1 MNFEIQSTLQENK
14 LDIIPQRLSLK
25 PLLVTGLVC
34 IVVSFSIFLLQ
45 DLDLLTQ
52 VDNAEGMFL
61 FNYLI
66 AAGYFLTI
74 LLRKRFSKSKP
85 LPFLDHLMLFLVLGL
100 ISDFALNKSMSI
112 FQPSVPWFS
121 GWLVVVSCAMV
132 AFPFRQFLPKALQYV
147 MVFLLGTGVVLF
159 GYFALY
165 LLPFYA
171 IGAVGAIALGIG
183 LHIFIPLAAVLC
195 LLWTAR
201 RLAKKDET
209 IKRVFAVGVLVPV
222 LFSLVYLSVWQAGLE
237 KINRLLGSYQVQ
249 DQQDLP
255 RWVFLS
261 QRVPATPI
269 FERLVQ
275 TDLVYQSASTDGFDF
290 FGMPNR
296 TFSELQR
303 HDPLVMLATRLFRK
317 PELTTQERIK
327 IMESRLQLRHQAQER
342 LWSGTHLSTSSVIT
356 QAQIFPQY
364 RLSYTEKI
372 LNVYNNR
379 PGSWGQ
385 EEAIYTFHLPE
396 GSVVTSLSLW
406 IKGQEEKGYL
416 TTQSKAEK
424 AYKTIVGVES
434 RDPSVVHWQEGNTV
448 SVRVFPCTPQES
460 RQFKIGITSPL
471 RLENGQLL
479 YQNIPFDGPSARSAQ
494 ETAVIRVEDPGAKI
508 EAPQDFTLIGAN
520 RYERHVS
527 FDPDWNFKLPAPP
540 LSTQGFSFAGHTYQM
555 APYTPTFAPF
565 SPTRIY
571 LDLNKAWTEEEFTA
585 VWQAAKKAEV
595 FAFTGTEMTLL
606 TDQNRQEIFR
616 QGQTLTYSLF
626 PLHLVSEPEKA
637 LIISKGTENSP
648 NLKDLQGSRFAD
660 DFAKTSPQRQPIRFF
675 QVGTLTSPYIK
686 TLKELSVI
694 QHTHGTTADLA
705 TMLRRQRFPEP
716 QQNDNTVVLEDAEVT
731 ITRTSQPETDPT
743 KATAPTSDHLLRLF
757 AYNHLLQQIGPK
769 YFQKEYLEEH
779 LIEEATQ
786 ANVVS
791 PLSSLVVLE
800 TKEDYERFGITES
813 KNSLGNASLK
823 SSGAVP
829 EPHEWVLIILVI
841 VVVAFTLLKQRLIS

>member
-14 LDIIPQRLSLK
+14 LEILPLRQSPK

-34 IVVSFSIFLLQ
+34 IVVSFGIFLLQ
-45 DLDLLTQ
+45 DLDMLSE
-52 VDNAEGMFL
+52 VDNADGMFL

-74 LLRKRFSKSKP
+74 LLRKRFSKNKP

-121 GWLVVVSCAMV
+121 GWLVVVSCAMA
-132 AFPFRQFLPKALQYV
+132 AFPFRQFLPKGLQYV

-165 LLPFYA
+165 LLPYYA
-171 IGAVGAIALGIG
+171 IGAIGAIALGIG
-183 LHIFIPLAAVLC
+183 LHIFIPLAALLC
-195 LLWTAR
+195 LLGAAR
-201 RLAKKDET
+201 RLAKKD
-209 IKRVFAVGVLVPV
+209 KAVNRVFAVGMLVPV

-237 KINRLLGSYQVQ
+237 KINRLLSAYQVQ

-290 FGMPNR
+290 FGLPNR
-296 TFSELQR
+296 TFAELQR

-342 LWSGTHLSTSSVIT
+342 LWSGTHLSTSNVIT
-356 QAQIFPQY
+356 QAQIFPQH

-406 IKGQEEKGYL
+406 INGQEEKGYL

-424 AYKTIVGVES
+424 AYKTIVGVEA

-471 RLENGQLL
+471 RLVNGQLL
-479 YQNIPFDGPSARSAQ
+479 YQNIPFDGPSAINAP
-494 ETAVIRVEDPGAKI
+494 ETAVIRVEDPAAKI
-508 EAPQDFTLIGAN
+508 NVPQDFTLSGAN
-520 RYERHVS
+520 RFERHAS
-527 FDPDWNFKLPAPP
+527 YDPNWSFKLPAPP

-565 SPTRIY
+565 NPARIY
-571 LDLNKAWTEEEFTA
+571 LDLNQAWAEEEFNA
-585 VWQAAKKAEV
+585 VYQAA
-595 FAFTGTEMTLL
+595 
-606 TDQNRQEIFR
+606 
-616 QGQTLTYSLF
+616 
-626 PLHLVSEPEKA
+626 
-637 LIISKGTENSP
+637 
-648 NLKDLQGSRFAD
+648 
-660 DFAKTSPQRQPIRFF
+660 
-675 QVGTLTSPYIK
+675 
-686 TLKELSVI
+686 
-694 QHTHGTTADLA
+694 
-705 TMLRRQRFPEP
+705 
-716 QQNDNTVVLEDAEVT
+716 
-731 ITRTSQPETDPT
+731 
-743 KATAPTSDHLLRLF
+743 
-757 AYNHLLQQIGPK
+757 PK
-769 YFQKEYLEEH
+769 PKC
-779 LIEEATQ
+779 
-786 ANVVS
+786 S
-791 PLSSLVVLE
+791 PLRAR
-800 TKEDYERFGITES
+800 K
-813 KNSLGNASLK
+813 
-823 SSGAVP
+823 
-829 EPHEWVLIILVI
+829 
-841 VVVAFTLLKQRLIS
+841 